1 VVAQFPIL
9 KTEALAPTIR
19 RFVVEAPLIAPK
31 RQAGQFVIVRV
42 CEGGERIPLTIVD
55 SDPGE
60 GTITLIVQAV
70 GKTTRLL
77 SAKKVGENLR
87 DVLGPLGNPTPIV
100 RGGVVACVGGGVGTA
115 ELLPIARALHDAG
128 NTVHSVVGA
137 RSSDLVILEREMSAI
152 SDSLVVTT
160 DDGSYGRKGLV
171 TEPLTDLLSS
181 PLGIGAV
188 YAIGPLPM
196 MKAVAG
202 VTRPSGVKTY
212 VSLNAVMV
220 DGTGMCGG
228 CRVSVGGEMR
238 FACVDGPEFD
248 GHRVDFD
255 ELMRRNRTY
264 SDLERQADEQ
274 FQNEPPDDSVLW
286 PDEELDA
293 EERHHAR
300 CQPA

>member
-1 VVAQFPIL
+1 MFPIL
-9 KTEALAPTIR
+9 TSEALAPTIR
-19 RFVVEAPLIAPK
+19 RFVVRAPLVARK

-55 SDPGE
+55 SDTAE

-77 SAKKVGENLR
+77 CGKGAGESLR

-100 RGGVVACVGGGVGTA
+100 RSGSVACVGGGVGTA

-128 NTVHSVVGA
+128 NTVHAIVGA
-137 RSSDLVILEREMSAI
+137 RSKELVVLEKEMAGI
-152 SDSLVVTT
+152 SESLVVTT
-160 DDGSYGRKGLV
+160 DDGSYGRRGVV
-171 TEPLTDLLSS
+171 TEPLADLLSS

-202 VTRPSGVKTY
+202 VTGPRGVKTY
-212 VSLNAVMV
+212 VSLNAIMV

-228 CRVSVGGEMR
+228 CRVSVDGEMR

-248 GHRVDFD
+248 AHCVDFD

-264 SDLERQADEQ
+264 VDQESLAVERFLDEHLPDVLVSALEPEHA
-274 FQNEPPDDSVLW
+274 EP
-286 PDEELDA
+286 
-293 EERHHAR
+293 
-300 CQPA
+300 QPA